1 MKAGR
6 RGFFAAAMATFALLL
21 FSAEVSSAF
30 PYCAPGQEP
39 EFQFGFA
46 FLKSQLGDL
55 MGEPLECEHANPENG
70 DTLQQTTTG
79 LSFYRKSTNT
89 PTFTD
94 GWNHWAWTGQGLV
107 YWTGS
112 SVDPPV
118 SADGGTPTPVPTPTP
133 SVEPGL
139 PTPLPPGCAEST
151 DGSSVSCG
159 GLSAS
164 CAVSTDG
171 SSVSCGGLSTNCAV
185 STDGGCVSCGGLSS
199 RCSSSF
205 DGSDVSCGGES
216 SRCSSSFDGSSV
228 SCGGLSS
235 RCSSS
240 FDGGDISCGGL
251 YGN

>member
-30 PYCAPGQEP
+30 PYWAPGQEP

-94 GWNHWAWTGQGLV
+94 GWNHWAGPGKYWSTGPAQAS
-107 YWTGS
+107 TR
-112 SVDPPV
+112 P
-118 SADGGTPTPVPTPTP
+118 SAPTEARPRPYRRQRPASNP
-133 SVEPGL
+133 DC
-139 PTPLPPGCAEST
+139 PLPYHLVVPKALTAAVFRVEDRAHDALPAST
-151 DGSSVSCG
+151 AATYRVVARAHDAPPASTVATFPAGDCMGTSV
-159 GLSAS
+159 
-164 CAVSTDG
+164 V
-171 SSVSCGGLSTNCAV
+171 N
-185 STDGGCVSCGGLSS
+185 
-199 RCSSSF
+199 
-205 DGSDVSCGGES
+205 
-216 SRCSSSFDGSSV
+216 
-228 SCGGLSS
+228 
-235 RCSSS
+235 
-240 FDGGDISCGGL
+240 
-251 YGN
+251 